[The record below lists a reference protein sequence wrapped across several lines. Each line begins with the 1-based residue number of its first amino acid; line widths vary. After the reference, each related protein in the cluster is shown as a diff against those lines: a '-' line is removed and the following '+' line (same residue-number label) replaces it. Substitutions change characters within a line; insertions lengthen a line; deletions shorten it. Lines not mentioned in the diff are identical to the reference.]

1 METTGNTFSFLLQQ
15 MIPEKIKPYLPY
27 MRKYRREMTIGIFAL
42 LIADI
47 TALSIPWL
55 LKLVVDELP
64 KGPSRSDLA
73 GFGGMLF
80 VIATVQAL
88 SRFGWRKFL
97 FGPSR
102 KVEADISN
110 NLFSHFLSLDKVWFL
125 NQKIGDLMSRATND
139 LRAVRDFVG
148 LGLLIMIDCA
158 VVIVCSVSL
167 MFWINP
173 SLTLVVLVPLPVLS
187 ILFWKF
193 LPEMGRRHEAV
204 QEHLSKITSHVQEN
218 LAGIRVL
225 HAFVQEETEKRK
237 FDKLNLE
244 YIKKNLRVTRLFGVF
259 TPSLMLTV
267 GVAAMISLWVGGKAV
282 IGEEMTLGSFV
293 GFNGYLLMLS
303 WPMMGIGYVA
313 NLTQKGQA
321 AMSRIQEIFSAQA
334 GISDNKEV
342 VKAIN
347 ELAGE
352 IEFRGLGFT
361 YPEAKQESLKDIR
374 LKIPKGQILAVV
386 GVIGSGKSTLVQLI
400 PRLYEASQDTLFID
414 GHSIREIPL
423 SVLRENIGYV
433 NQEPYLFSATIREN
447 ITFGVNEVVDDE
459 INEVIEKAGLL
470 NDMSRF
476 PGGLDTLV
484 GERGV
489 SLSGGQVQRIA
500 LARALLTRHKILI
513 LDDAFSSLDA
523 ETEEGILS
531 NIKELTRGVTTVIVS
546 HRLSAVRKADRIVVM
561 NDGTVVE
568 DGTHDELM
576 WLNGE
581 YARSYKNQ
589 ALAMEMEITLQ

>member
-1 METTGNTFSFLLQQ
+1 
-15 MIPEKIKPYLPY
+15 
-27 MRKYRREMTIGIFAL
+27 
-42 LIADI
+42 
-47 TALSIPWL
+47 
-55 LKLVVDELP
+55 
-64 KGPSRSDLA
+64 
-73 GFGGMLF
+73 
-80 VIATVQAL
+80 
-88 SRFGWRKFL
+88 
-97 FGPSR
+97 
-102 KVEADISN
+102 
-110 NLFSHFLSLDKVWFL
+110 
-125 NQKIGDLMSRATND
+125 
-139 LRAVRDFVG
+139 
-148 LGLLIMIDCA
+148 
-158 VVIVCSVSL
+158 
-167 MFWINP
+167 
-173 SLTLVVLVPLPVLS
+173 
-187 ILFWKF
+187 
-193 LPEMGRRHEAV
+193 
-204 QEHLSKITSHVQEN
+204 
-218 LAGIRVL
+218 
-225 HAFVQEETEKRK
+225 
-237 FDKLNLE
+237 
-244 YIKKNLRVTRLFGVF
+244 
-259 TPSLMLTV
+259 MLTV

-459 INEVIEKAGLL
+459 INEVVKKAGLL